1 MEFPVELLPALREL
15 IAGEQSFSCDGALCA
30 ELERFHLGPLAYFRS
45 GGKLPAPW
53 RRQFCGQF
61 RQQAGNAL
69 RQQFAFGQLTAMLE
83 ENRIRFTPIKGVD
96 LAFRVYPVPGLRP
109 FCDWDIWIHPDDCA
123 RIRDVLKRDG
133 WSCELEAIADHHF
146 AVRRKNGF
154 CLEPHFTLPN
164 FNGIP
169 VRELWKE
176 CIPIQEG
183 ACRHVLSPELNL
195 LLLYRH
201 NNIDF
206 FRKSNLPKLL
216 TDLGFLLKSSRIS
229 WEKLARL
236 CRNFRFGP
244 PELLLQAF
252 PEFFPKAA
260 KPEEKHSAE
269 AARALRSILLAP
281 PQFEAYELIMNARHR
296 FSREWWKT
304 RLRCLR
310 PDNVRL
316 KYQRQNQSGNFAL
329 FYCHDFLKKLYNSV
343 LFSAQSSSAELAEFQ
358 NKLEKIEYFSSAVPN
373 HSRQK

>member
-1 MEFPVELLPALREL
+1 MEFPVELLPILREL
-15 IAGEQSFSCDGALCA
+15 VAGEQSFSCDSALCV

-45 GGKLPAPW
+45 RGKLPAPW
-53 RRQFCGQF
+53 RQRFNEQF
-61 RQQAGNAL
+61 RKQAGNAL

-109 FCDWDIWIHPDDCA
+109 FCDWDIWIHPDDCG
-123 RIRDVLKRDG
+123 RIRDILKLDG
-133 WSCELEAIADHHF
+133 WNCELEAIADHHF

-176 CIPIQEG
+176 CIPIREG

-216 TDLGFLLKSSRIS
+216 IDFYFLLKFSRIN
-229 WEKLARL
+229 WEKHARL
-236 CRNFRFGP
+236 CRNFCFGS
-244 PELLLQAF
+244 PELLFQAF
-252 PEFFPKAA
+252 PEFFPEVPRVA
-260 KPEEKHSAE
+260 EESCVE
-269 AARALRSILLAP
+269 AACALRSILLTP
-281 PQFEAYELIMNARHR
+281 VHFETYELIMNARHR

-316 KYQRQNQSGNFAL
+316 KYRKQKQDGSFML
-329 FYCHDFLKKLYNSV
+329 FYCRDFLRKIYSV
-343 LFSAQSSSAELAEFQ
+343 LPLRFQSHSAEFVEFK
-358 NKLEKIEYFSSAVPN
+358 NKLEKIESYVVSN